1 MGRDRATRV
10 EGTPRGL
17 GLYRRQ
23 GREGFFFVKNWSHL
37 AKEFPGALEGNGQFD
52 EWIKRSDGTLV
63 DNLKEAKAYCYR
75 RTGELEQRK
84 LAITQPTIR
93 YSSQDLEGIAQTV
106 SSVWIKAWQR
116 GANLHQL
123 NLDLW
128 RLFMGGLRS
137 ASSIRAAAPD
147 FTLFFNLGSGDDLV
161 SLQEEELKLQ
171 RLIWDQGYRPPSD
184 QVSLILMRFGSLV
197 VEHIGKA
204 DEMKQAGELQPP
216 KPSLTHKSKTWDA
229 LLKAKESEDIAAGT
243 MKGIAVAVER
253 LQRWASEKY
262 LVKLP
267 SSIDSEMVLEY
278 RAFLRSESSLKISSA
293 TKELKFLSSIFSC
306 GTKHKILTANPFLNL
321 PKDRQST
328 LRNQLATK
336 KTIDYN
342 NVISRATGLDINRKM
357 LCNGKGAK
365 DPGYDV
371 FILQAMTGARIQEIA
386 GLRGCDFVTRRVGE
400 TIYHCIRIT
409 AWEQRGHG
417 ALGTRG
423 GLKTVAS
430 DRFVPLP
437 SCGKN
442 LWERYADANN
452 LDAAFPQERPMTSRQ
467 GWGDR
472 LKRRMSDKLKG
483 FMTKSWRE
491 TIINNAT
498 NAGISYRA
506 VEMLT
511 GKTGNSSTTQYTSD
525 DLVVMQQAVE
535 INAEALQINEWV
547 KESTLP
553 TTEPRHRHKD
563 ESR

>member
-1 MGRDRATRV
+1 MGRDKPSRI

-23 GREGFFFVKNWSHL
+23 GREGFFYVKDWSHL
-37 AKEFPGALEGNGQFD
+37 AKEFPGAFERNGRFN
-52 EWIKRSDGTLV
+52 EWIKRPDGTLIE
-63 DNLKEAKAYCYR
+63 NLKEAKAYCYL

-84 LAITQPTIR
+84 LALTQPTIR
-93 YSSQDLEGIAQTV
+93 YSSQDLEGISQTV
-106 SSVWIKAWQR
+106 ASVWIKAWQR
-116 GANLHQL
+116 GANLQQL

-128 RLFMGGLRS
+128 RGFMEGLRDLG
-137 ASSIRAAAPD
+137 SIRAAGSD
-147 FTLFFNLGSGDDLV
+147 FKPFFELRSGDVLV
-161 SLQEEELKLQ
+161 SLHEEEQKLQ

-184 QVSLILMRFGSLV
+184 QISLIFMRFGSLV
-197 VEHIGKA
+197 LEHIGKA
-204 DEMKQAGELQPP
+204 DERKEAGELQPS
-216 KPSLTHKSKTWDA
+216 KPSLTHKSKTWEA
-229 LLKAKESEDIAAGT
+229 LLKAKESEDIAVGT
-243 MKGIAVAVER
+243 MKGIANAVER
-253 LQRWASEKY
+253 LQRWASEKH

-278 RAFLRSESSLKISSA
+278 RTFLQSESNLKISSA
-293 TKELKFLSSIFSC
+293 KKELKFLSSIFSC
-306 GTKHKILTANPFLNL
+306 GTKHKILAENPFLNL

-342 NVISRATGLDINRKM
+342 NVISKEAGIDINRKM
-357 LCNGKGAK
+357 LCNGKGTK
-365 DPGYDV
+365 DPSYDV

-437 SCGKN
+437 SCGKK
-442 LWERYADANN
+442 LWERYADDNN
-452 LDAAFPQERPMTSRQ
+452 QDAAFPQERPMTPGQ

-472 LKRRMSDKLKG
+472 LQRRMRDKSKG

-511 GKTGNSSTTQYTSD
+511 GKTGDSSTTQYTSD

-535 INAEALQINEWV
+535 INAEALQINEWL
-547 KESTLP
+547 KESAPQTS
-553 TTEPRHRHKD
+553 
-563 ESR
+563 ESKQKTKA

>member
-1 MGRDRATRV
+1 MGRDKPSRV

-23 GREGFFFVKNWSHL
+23 GREGFFYVKDWSHL
-37 AKEFPGALEGNGQFD
+37 AKEFPGAFERNGRFN
-52 EWIKRSDGTLV
+52 EWIKRPDGTLI
-63 DNLKEAKAYCYR
+63 DNLKEAKAYCYL

-84 LAITQPTIR
+84 LALRQPTIR
-93 YSSQDLEGIAQTV
+93 YSSEDIEGIAQT
-106 SSVWIKAWQR
+106 SASLWIKAWQR
-116 GANLHQL
+116 GANLQQL

-128 RLFMGGLRS
+128 RVFMGGLRDL
-137 ASSIRAAAPD
+137 SSTRAAGSDLKP
-147 FTLFFNLGSGDDLV
+147 FFELRSGDVLV
-161 SLQEEELKLQ
+161 SLHEEEQKLQ

-184 QVSLILMRFGSLV
+184 QMSLIFMRFGSLV
-197 VEHIGKA
+197 LEHIGKA
-204 DEMKQAGELQPP
+204 DERKEAGELQPP
-216 KPSLTHKSKTWDA
+216 KPSLTHKSKTWEA
-229 LLKAKESEDIAAGT
+229 LLKAKESEDIAVGT
-243 MKGIAVAVER
+243 MKGIANAVER
-253 LQRWASEKY
+253 LQRWTSEQY

-267 SSIDSEMVLEY
+267 SSIDSEMILEY
-278 RAFLRSESSLKISSA
+278 RAYLLGESNLKISSA
-293 TKELKFLSSIFSC
+293 KKELKFLSSIFSC
-306 GTKHKILTANPFLNL
+306 GTKHKILTENPFLNL

-342 NVISRATGLDINRKM
+342 NVISSETGLDINRKM
-357 LCNGKGAK
+357 LCNGKGTK
-365 DPGYDV
+365 DPSYDV

-400 TIYHCIRIT
+400 MVYHCIRIT

-452 LDAAFPQERPMTSRQ
+452 QDAAFPQERPMTPGQ

-472 LKRRMSDKLKG
+472 LQRRMRDKSKG

-511 GKTGNSSTTQYTSD
+511 GKTGDSSTTQYTSD

-535 INAEALQINEWV
+535 INAEALQIKEWL
-547 KESTLP
+547 KESAPQTS
-553 TTEPRHRHKD
+553 
-563 ESR
+563 ESKQKAKT